1 MDLYQTLKKLNSQGE
16 YIFDHAFE
24 QAYYQ
29 MGSEYFPKF
38 LSGIPFTPVNRSKFI
53 YSNKTIDAKGIIQPL
68 EDFLEKSKVSSFH
81 INFISQNTSENLMN
95 NNFFQRVGI
104 QYHWKNNSFS
114 TFNDFLDTMKSRKK
128 KVFKKKEIS

>member
-1 MDLYQTLKKLNSQGE
+1 MRS
-16 YIFDHAFE
+16 E

-128 KVFKKKEIS
+128 KYSKRKKFLKRKRNFFYSQRRKHY

>member
-1 MDLYQTLKKLNSQGE
+1 MRSNKPIIKWVLNISQNFCLESLYS
-16 YIFDHAFE
+16 
-24 QAYYQ
+24 
-29 MGSEYFPKF
+29 
-38 LSGIPFTPVNRSKFI
+38 VNRSKFI

-104 QYHWKNNSFS
+104 QYHWKNNSFYLQR
-114 TFNDFLDTMKSRKK
+114 FFRHDEK
-128 KVFKKKEIS
+128 